1 MEHIWITIN
10 DLGVFLVMILV
21 GAVVWLV
28 SRSLLFKIFESSRLV
43 ESISIVLA
51 LSVGAMATSI
61 FVSIYG
67 PLSTNV
73 DSSKGSFRQGGQGC
87 KHIIACRPQHAH
99 RGA

>member
-1 MEHIWITIN
+1 MEPIWITIN

-51 LSVGAMATSI
+51 LSVGVVVI
-61 FVSIYG
+61 NQYL
-67 PLSTNV
+67 LS
-73 DSSKGSFRQGGQGC
+73 
-87 KHIIACRPQHAH
+87 
-99 RGA
+99 

>member
-21 GAVVWLV
+21 GAIVWLA

-51 LSVGAMATSI
+51 LSVGVVVI
-61 FVSIYG
+61 NQYL
-67 PLSTNV
+67 LS
-73 DSSKGSFRQGGQGC
+73 
-87 KHIIACRPQHAH
+87 
-99 RGA
+99 

>member
-21 GAVVWLV
+21 GTVVWLA

-51 LSVGAMATSI
+51 LSVGVVVI
-61 FVSIYG
+61 NQYL
-67 PLSTNV
+67 LS
-73 DSSKGSFRQGGQGC
+73 
-87 KHIIACRPQHAH
+87 
-99 RGA
+99 

>member
-21 GAVVWLV
+21 GAVGWLV

-51 LSVGAMATSI
+51 LSVGVVVI
-61 FVSIYG
+61 NQYL
-67 PLSTNV
+67 LS
-73 DSSKGSFRQGGQGC
+73 
-87 KHIIACRPQHAH
+87 
-99 RGA
+99 

>member
-1 MEHIWITIN
+1 MEHVWITIN

-51 LSVGAMATSI
+51 LSVGI
-61 FVSIYG
+61 VVINQYL
-67 PLSTNV
+67 LS
-73 DSSKGSFRQGGQGC
+73 
-87 KHIIACRPQHAH
+87 
-99 RGA
+99 

>member
-1 MEHIWITIN
+1 MEHIWITTN

-51 LSVGAMATSI
+51 LSVGVVVI
-61 FVSIYG
+61 NQYL
-67 PLSTNV
+67 LS
-73 DSSKGSFRQGGQGC
+73 
-87 KHIIACRPQHAH
+87 
-99 RGA
+99 

>member
-51 LSVGAMATSI
+51 LSVGVVVI
-61 FVSIYG
+61 NQYL
-67 PLSTNV
+67 LS
-73 DSSKGSFRQGGQGC
+73 
-87 KHIIACRPQHAH
+87 
-99 RGA
+99 

>member
-10 DLGVFLVMILV
+10 DLGIFLVMILV

-51 LSVGAMATSI
+51 LSVGVVVI
-61 FVSIYG
+61 NQYL
-67 PLSTNV
+67 LS
-73 DSSKGSFRQGGQGC
+73 
-87 KHIIACRPQHAH
+87 
-99 RGA
+99 